1 MEQPRSDSASS
12 HLRTSSVSEQP
23 GSPWSRPSF
32 SQASGSM
39 DEAQWPEPPLS
50 PGSSSGHY
58 EGDHSRRRKISE
70 RAKDLFRRKATDKKD
85 GTQGSSTSD
94 KGGLPS
100 AQPLPDNQLPY
111 QPRVKV
117 GAARPLKIAPPRS
130 PLSAEPSPSSQ
141 QHPSNSNLPSIE
153 ARLHSV
159 MPSAKASTSGGSSH
173 SPSLRSPSPESGPS
187 LAGSRRGSQLAPLTI
202 DETVIKPRIIEDIE
216 TSSAD
221 KTPTVAF
228 GRSSELPTS
237 ASDMLGTPRQPSRKL
252 SLTRGTEVAG
262 PSVESPPTRSHFQLH
277 RPRLPHPSR
286 KSSVDL
292 NRRTARGQNDS
303 HEKETAGPPGA
314 FPVAPSYHP
323 NAHPTLQ
330 PPRVAFN
337 ILDGPTSRDNATASS
352 EDVGAGVTLPEET
365 LPPARLQRPAIKV
378 KIITWNM
385 GGGSLPKGDLEVL
398 LGRVGGYVPPDE
410 GWDLDPESDVD
421 GGESSDGGTKG
432 EDAAAQR
439 AKRKA
444 RGKGV
449 PGQEGT
455 PRHDRIPP
463 LPHDDGHPYH
473 LLIVAG
479 QECPWG
485 DGKRIATGLG
495 VAGELGDLARTK
507 SKVQPSKAMKDAGTP
522 SLAGAMDLWS
532 PGVGTPRAQAGEE
545 FPFGSPPPAN
555 TSSGVPA
562 PAPHSKGLGGKGW
575 SEACEDWL
583 CRGPAAQTQ
592 ATKGLAATAEAI
604 IHGRVPATQAPSRS
618 ESPEP
623 SASVSSHTEGGSM
636 THSSSDDFETM
647 SPFGGSPPQPGNL
660 SKGLIAGRRQSTGG
674 TLTVPKPDLGRAS
687 STGTVGQLA
696 SEDNSS
702 SSGANSINTAAETL
716 RVPSPAGP
724 SPSAPIV
731 KDFAAIPAPP
741 TTPDA
746 ATARDNARRQ
756 LHLQIPGQH
765 SENPPHTIGAYELI
779 AKERMAMVYCAVYVW
794 RGCRDRVRGVSRGQ
808 VKSGLLAG
816 RVGNKGAVG
825 ISIKIGQTRLLFVNS
840 HLAAHEGKVQTRLDN
855 IAKIK
860 RELRVDTFLPTDDP
874 RNRLDDVTEM
884 FDHAFW
890 LGDLNFRVDITRQH
904 ADWLIMQRRYDQAI
918 EFDQLRKVMKEG
930 KEFKGFNEHP
940 ITFPPTYKYDVLK
953 TLKKPKKERTV
964 RRILQRRDH
973 AATNLVTS
981 PTDTADDP
989 DLDSPVRWEAMGSG
1003 ETTGLVAK
1011 RTSQIHPQQQGTQA
1025 GQSLSD
1031 RDRDQEYTDDDASSI
1046 SSAAWDSSGFANQL
1060 GTDSDEES
1068 STFAAS
1074 SYGVSPVDPVVS
1086 SNTSAAQGGA
1096 IFSHGAAIKAKLR
1109 IMDLVRSATG
1119 ASSEHGSAS
1128 KRKEKHRSRDF
1139 SAGTPSQPTT
1149 PRSDRS
1155 SPFFP
1160 PSQSGE
1166 QQALYTSPKAS
1177 ASEALPGLARKMSS
1191 KAASSLPT
1199 FSSQPGD
1206 NGLRHQ
1212 SSIASMNSVQGSAG
1226 KAPSFG
1232 SKRPAAGPRTQ
1243 TPPTLAQFGRRSS
1256 STLDAEAVA
1265 AGMPRSESTANQLA
1279 AEAEIEEQRYDTS
1292 AKQRVPS
1299 WTDRILWRSN
1309 VPLAPSESES
1319 VPGKMSK
1326 SLSAIKAAAAS
1337 TSSRASQHVP
1347 LPGHHERR
1355 GGSSVPLPKR
1365 SQTFSHPVSSMDKKI
1380 AEEDVGGSDEG
1391 GDLRDAV
1398 PQRGRGGTWFNWHGP
1413 PKNGSRVSSLDLSG
1427 DTAVVKSTR
1436 NSIGSAL
1443 SVQPTPDT
1451 SKRSSN
1457 EVVPVSP
1464 IDRPAA
1470 AKPLMPTTPK
1480 RTASAGHTS
1489 AFARPSY
1496 TRGPMSSPRLAALR
1510 AVSSPYDA
1518 SHDQRLPPSP
1528 SSESRPEVPLSA
1540 PMQASDSNGS
1550 NTHSNRRMTS
1560 WWSSHM
1566 PSILT
1571 AQGAAAAL
1579 ASFGGPRDG
1588 PHQAPG
1594 DPINVAIVPP
1604 KPELIGPR
1612 KGEVQCL
1619 LYKSLDDREMR
1630 ALEGRSDHRPV
1641 IWIGSCGI

>member
-1 MEQPRSDSASS
+1 
-12 HLRTSSVSEQP
+12 
-23 GSPWSRPSF
+23 
-32 SQASGSM
+32 M
-39 DEAQWPEPPLS
+39 DEARSSERPLS
-50 PGSSSGHY
+50 PGSSSGHT
-58 EGDHSRRRKISE
+58 DADPSRRRKISE
-70 RAKDLFRRKATDKKD
+70 RAKDLFRRKVTEKKD
-85 GTQGSSTSD
+85 GSHDPSASD
-94 KGGLPS
+94 RGALPS
-100 AQPLPDNQLPY
+100 AQPLPDSQLPY

-117 GAARPLKIAPPRS
+117 GGAARPLKAAPKS
-130 PLSAEPSPSSQ
+130 PLSAEPSPTTHQ
-141 QHPSNSNLPSIE
+141 YPSNTNLPSIE

-159 MPSAKASTSGGSSH
+159 MPSAKTSTSGGSSH
-173 SPSLRSPSPESGPS
+173 SPSLRSPSPEAVPS
-187 LAGSRRGSQLAPLTI
+187 QAGSRRGSQLAPLTI
-202 DETVIKPRIIEDIE
+202 DETVIQPRVIDDIE

-228 GRSSELPTS
+228 ARSSELQTS
-237 ASDMLGTPRQPSRKL
+237 ASDLHGTPRQTRKPSL
-252 SLTRGTEVAG
+252 SRDKEPARTSAEG
-262 PSVESPPTRSHFQLH
+262 PPTRSHFQMH

-292 NRRTARGQNDS
+292 NRRAARGQNDS
-303 HEKETAGPPGA
+303 HEKEAVRPSGA

-323 NAHPTLQ
+323 NAHPSLQ
-330 PPRVAFN
+330 PPKVAFN
-337 ILDGPTSRDNATASS
+337 ILDGPTSRDTATAAL
-352 EDVGAGVTLPEET
+352 EDVGSGVSMPEAT

-410 GWDLDPESDVD
+410 GWDLDPDSDVD
-421 GGESSDGGTKG
+421 GFESAEGNTSGG
-432 EDAAAQR
+432 EDASAQR
-439 AKRKA
+439 KKQKA

-449 PGQEGT
+449 PGQEST

-507 SKVQPSKAMKDAGTP
+507 SKAQHSKAMKEAATP
-522 SLAGAMDLWS
+522 GLSGVMDLWS

-545 FPFGSPPPAN
+545 FPFGSPPAAG

-562 PAPHSKGLGGKGW
+562 PAPHNKGLGGKGW

-592 ATKGLAATAEAI
+592 ATKGLAATAEAV
-604 IHGRVPATQAPSRS
+604 IHGRVPPTQAPSRS

-623 SASVSSHTEGGSM
+623 SASVSSHAGGGSM
-636 THSSSDDFETM
+636 THSSSEDFETF
-647 SPFGGSPPQPGNL
+647 SPFGGSPPQPGGL
-660 SKGLIAGRRQSTGG
+660 TKGLIAGRRQSTGG

-687 STGTVGQLA
+687 STGTVDQLA
-696 SEDNSS
+696 SEDASS

-716 RVPSPAGP
+716 RVPSPSGP
-724 SPSAPIV
+724 PSSAPIV
-731 KDFAAIPAPP
+731 KDFAAAPAPP

-765 SENPPHTIGAYELI
+765 SDNPPHTIGAYELI

-989 DLDSPVRWEAMGSG
+989 DLDSPIRWEAMGGG
-1003 ETTGLVAK
+1003 ESTGLVAK
-1011 RTSQIHPQQQGTQA
+1011 RTAQSNPQQQGAQA

-1031 RDRDQEYTDDDASSI
+1031 RDREQGEYTDDDASSI
-1046 SSAAWDSSGFANQL
+1046 SSAAWDSSGFVNHL

-1068 STFAAS
+1068 SMFAAS

-1119 ASSEHGSAS
+1119 AGSEHGSAS
-1128 KRKEKHRSRDF
+1128 KRKDKHRSRDF
-1139 SAGTPSQPTT
+1139 SAGTPSLPST

-1160 PSQSGE
+1160 PPQTGE
-1166 QQALYTSPKAS
+1166 QQVLHTSPKAS
-1177 ASEALPGLARKMSS
+1177 GGEAQPGLARKLST
-1191 KAASSLPT
+1191 KASSSLPI

-1206 NGLRHQ
+1206 NVLRHQ
-1212 SSIASMNSVQGSAG
+1212 SSVASLNSLPGPGG
-1226 KAPSFG
+1226 KVRGTG
-1232 SKRPAAGPRTQ
+1232 SKRPAAGQRTQ
-1243 TPPTLAQFGRRSS
+1243 TPPTLAQLGRRAS
-1256 STLDAEAVA
+1256 STLDAEAA
-1265 AGMPRSESTANQLA
+1265 AGGLSRSESAANQLA

-1309 VPLAPSESES
+1309 VPLAPPEAES

-1337 TSSRASQHVP
+1337 TSSRATQHVP
-1347 LPGHHERR
+1347 LPGHHDRR
-1355 GGSSVPLPKR
+1355 AASSVPLPKR
-1365 SQTFSHPVSSMDKKI
+1365 SQTFSHPISSMDKRI

-1391 GDLRDAV
+1391 HDLRDAV

-1413 PKNGSRVSSLDLSG
+1413 PKNGSRMSSLDLSG
-1427 DTAVVKSTR
+1427 DPTLVKGTR
-1436 NSIGSAL
+1436 DSVGSVL
-1443 SVQPTPDT
+1443 SAHPISDN
-1451 SKRSSN
+1451 SKRSSS
-1457 EVVPVSP
+1457 EVVPISP
-1464 IDRPAA
+1464 VDRPAA
-1470 AKPLMPTTPK
+1470 QKPLMPTTPK

-1496 TRGPMSSPRLAALR
+1496 TRGPKSSPRLAALR

-1518 SHDQRLPPSP
+1518 AQDQRLPPSP
-1528 SSESRPEVPLSA
+1528 TSESRPELPISV
-1540 PMQASDSNGS
+1540 PMQTSDSNGS
-1550 NTHSNRRMTS
+1550 TAHPNRRMTS

-1588 PHQAPG
+1588 PHQASADLSHASAP
-1594 DPINVAIVPP
+1594 PP
-1604 KPELIGPR
+1604 KLELIGPR
-1612 KGEVQCL
+1612 KGEVHCL